1 MQHHSANNH
10 NHKTALWLYVS
21 LAHSLFK
28 LFHNTWAFISCLFLS
43 SVENFPPMLGG
54 SEVFLVTLRQ
64 ESVYFFNATDE
75 GDNFTVTISGDQP
88 VNSSLEN
95 NGSLYTFT
103 WTLQELDN
111 TSVSFLAMD
120 SFGAVSMLDPQVQI
134 CVCENGGTCTLNG
147 LSSITSDPLILN
159 CECQQGKQLEL

>member
-1 MQHHSANNH
+1 
-10 NHKTALWLYVS
+10 
-21 LAHSLFK
+21 
-28 LFHNTWAFISCLFLS
+28 
-43 SVENFPPMLGG
+43 MLGG

-103 WTLQELDN
+103 WSLQELDN
-111 TSVSFLAMD
+111 RTITFLASD
-120 SFGAVSMLDPQVQI
+120 SMNAVSMLDPQI
-134 CVCENGGTCTLNG
+134 LFCVCENNGTCTLDG
-147 LSSITSDPLILN
+147 LLSTDQNPLIMN
-159 CECQQGKQLEL
+159 CECQQGKHTDIWQYSVSLLGHVSKIVSIMLSKLAIVPILTHCCATVTTHF